1 VVRDSR
7 PKHFFQNI
15 YDLCNSIMFL
25 FKDNSSP
32 KIKKLTVGSKHTV
45 SYDFIWSKASEVH
58 ENEPK
63 TKKHE
68 IFFKNGHKCV

>member
-32 KIKKLTVGSKHTV
+32 KIKT
-45 SYDFIWSKASEVH
+45 
-58 ENEPK
+58 
-63 TKKHE
+63 
-68 IFFKNGHKCV
+68 FFEQNFFSNFLE